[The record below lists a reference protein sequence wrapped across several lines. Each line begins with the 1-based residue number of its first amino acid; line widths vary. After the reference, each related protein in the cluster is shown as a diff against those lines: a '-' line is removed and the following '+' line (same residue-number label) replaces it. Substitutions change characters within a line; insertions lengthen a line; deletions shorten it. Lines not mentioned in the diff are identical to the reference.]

1 MVHSNVTCLPIL
13 SLIILTILSS
23 ISGEN
28 LNGIYIIDACECT
41 SPTEKCEPNGPF
53 ILDQQKSSFA
63 VRFGVTQ
70 VGVGTTG
77 NNRLDLFLNQN
88 RCKGLWN
95 SKSRV
100 ADLKCQHPRGVVCAT
115 RLRCVSGSCL
125 QEKMS
130 PSASSATLT
139 TTVRFVLLICSLL
152 LSSLVAYH

>member
-1 MVHSNVTCLPIL
+1 MVHSNITFIPFLLFIT
-13 SLIILTILSS
+13 LTIFSS

-28 LNGIYIIDACECT
+28 LNGIYVIDACECT

-77 NNRLDLFLNQN
+77 NNRMDLFLNQN

-95 SKSRV
+95 HKNRV
-100 ADLKCQHPRGVVCAT
+100 ADLKCQHPHGVVCAT

-125 QEKMS
+125 EERMA
-130 PSASSATLT
+130 PSVSSATLT
-139 TTVRFVLLICSLL
+139 TTVCFVSLFSSLL
-152 LSSLVAYH
+152 LSSVLAYH